1 MQTIKI
7 LHITDRFVI
16 FGWYLDT
23 TKHLLRESWKVTIIK
38 KLIVGDF
45 NSINNSI
52 DNKIIDRFSNKKNI
66 KK

>member
-1 MQTIKI
+1 M
-7 LHITDRFVI
+7 
-16 FGWYLDT
+16 
-23 TKHLLRESWKVTIIK
+23 VTIIK

-52 DNKIIDRFSNKKNI
+52 GNKITDRFSNKKNI